1 MSIVFCNFV
10 PNLAK
15 YKKFCYLERSVLKTL
30 KHIINIVVWTL
41 MGLYVLIILAFH
53 IPAVQRSS
61 GRYVAEAIAD
71 KLGTKVNIGSLD
83 YSFPNH
89 LTLNN
94 VLILDQQ
101 GKEMLKARR
110 LSARLDLLPLGE
122 GKISIATAQLFGAHL
137 QLYQRDSLSKA
148 NFQFA
153 LDSLASRDTTDN
165 NPLFLRINSLIMRQ
179 SSVTYDRYDIPE
191 TSGQFNTRHLNVSDI
206 SAHIILK
213 QLSEDSLNVNI
224 KRLSFKEKSGLKV
237 DRLSLKFTGGPR
249 HSNLE
254 EFILRMPGT
263 NFQIDHVEA
272 YYQMRNKKLVK
283 PSLYYRGKI
292 TPSTITLSDLACF
305 LPSFKTFNS
314 TLSLS
319 SSIEGKGDKLTIP
332 DFLLTSST
340 GDIDISIDGWI
351 DQLSSKTPEWQA
363 DINKLKLSDK
373 TINFI
378 SENMKGRRV
387 EMPPFISRLGSVYLI
402 GIAKGTG
409 IQELTTQNHLVSDAG
424 DVVVQFALDKQRTF
438 KGRIETDGFNLRRLT
453 DDERLGMLATNIDLE
468 GRIPEGGDYVVNAK
482 GLIREFD
489 FNDYHYNNIDVN
501 GSVSSISSELSMSGI
516 LSIDDPNANFTL
528 KGSVDCE
535 EKTKIV
541 QLNADVRQLSPKG
554 INLSDRWGEGIFSG
568 TFNANFTASNLND
581 AVGTIDIDDFQMI
594 SPTDNYNL
602 ESLHVVSG
610 YDNGIHFVHLDSD
623 FAQADITGNFDYETL
638 AQSVTNFLA
647 TTLPTLPGLPNVNPN
662 THNDFAIKARVTK
675 SDWLQ
680 SLLQI
685 PVSLQQPLTLQGVVN
700 DHTHSITLDCNV
712 PRFSYKDNLYH
723 NGHISISSP
732 SDSLSYDLQVAVG
745 TPAQNVSDKQPLLL
759 HVFGKASNNN
769 LHTSL
774 VWDNQDVAERMSGQL
789 NAVASF
795 DTGFN
800 QQSTANITI
809 MPSVINIH
817 DSDWNIDRSFIA
829 YSNKFLDIKDFT
841 VRHGQQHLIINGIA
855 SEDPADSI
863 SVELED
869 IDVEYVLQIVGFDA
883 VDFNGYASGN
893 GHISGLFG
901 ELGADAQLD
910 VTDFKFQHGRMG
922 TLHANVAWN
931 KEKEQIDIHGV
942 CDDGPEAQTIVNGYV
957 DPSSPGFIDLDIQAK
972 GTYLDFALSFTE
984 SFISTIDGHGNG
996 AVRLVGPLDAINLT
1010 GALVLNGTAHVKT
1023 LGCTYEMRNDSVTL
1037 VPNDIIFTHCP
1048 IYDIHGNEGMLSGG
1062 IHHKDLTNLSYDIYV
1077 DTDQLLAYDFPDFG
1091 DELFYGTVYA
1101 RGHAAIHGHDDAVL
1115 IEADVT
1121 PLKGST
1127 FVYNAAA
1134 PDAITNQEFIQWGN
1148 NAQLTIDKMHNAPPS
1163 DYHSDLT
1170 MRLKINATPDA
1181 TMRLLMDARTGD
1193 YVTLRG
1199 NGDLQA
1205 TYYNKGGFTM
1215 FGNYVVNNGTYNVTI
1230 QEIIRKDFTFSEGGT
1245 IVFGGDPY
1253 DAQLNLQAQHVVNGV
1268 SLSDLNVGRSFS
1280 NTVRVNCLMN
1290 ITGQPRA
1297 PQVDFD
1303 LDILNVN
1310 SDEKQM
1316 LRSIINGQEEMRQQ
1330 VIYLLAVGR
1339 FYPQGSN
1346 NAAESETERSNTS
1359 LAMQSLLSG
1368 TLSGQINSMLNQ
1380 VIKSNNWNFGAN
1392 ISTGDE
1398 GWNNAE
1404 YEGIINGRLLNNRLL
1419 INGQFGYRDNAT
1431 TANPSF
1437 IGDFDIHYLLYPS
1450 GNLALKVY
1458 NQTNDRYFTKS
1469 SLNTQGIGII
1479 MKKDFNGL
1487 RDLFTTRKKPWR
1499 ELFSTKK

>member
-1 MSIVFCNFV
+1 M
-10 PNLAK
+10 
-15 YKKFCYLERSVLKTL
+15 KTL

-41 MGLYVLIILAFH
+41 LSLYLLFVLAFQF
-53 IPAVQRSS
+53 PAVQRF
-61 GRYVAEAIAD
+61 GARYIAGVIAN
-71 KLGTKVNIGSLD
+71 KLGTKVNIGTLD

-89 LTLNN
+89 LTLND

-101 GKEMLKARR
+101 DKEMLKAHR

-122 GKISIATAQLFGAHL
+122 GKISISTAQLFGAHL
-137 QLYQRDSLSKA
+137 QFYQRDSLSQT

-153 LDSLASRDTTDN
+153 LDSLASRDTTSS
-165 NPLFLRINSLIMRQ
+165 NPLYLRINSLIMRQ
-179 SSVTYDRYDIPE
+179 SSVSFDRYDVPE
-191 TSGQFNTRHLNVSDI
+191 TPGQFNTQHLKVSDI

-224 KRLSFKEKSGLKV
+224 KRLSFKEKSGLRI
-237 DRLSLKFTGGPR
+237 DRLSLKFTSGPR

-263 NFQIDHVEA
+263 QFQIDHIEA
-272 YYQMRNKKLVK
+272 TYQMRERKLIL
-283 PSLYYRGKI
+283 PSLYYRGNIGK
-292 TPSTITLSDLACF
+292 STITLSDLACF
-305 LPSFKTFNS
+305 MPSLNKFNS

-319 SSIEGKGDKLTIP
+319 SSIEGKGDKLAIP
-332 DFLLTSST
+332 DFLMSSTT

-351 DQLSSKTPEWQA
+351 EQLSSHTPEWQA
-363 DINKLKLSDK
+363 NINKLKLSDK

-378 SENMKGRRV
+378 SENLKGRRI
-387 EMPPFISRLGSVYLI
+387 EMPPVISRMGSVNLT
-402 GIAKGTG
+402 GIAKGIG
-409 IQELTTQNHLVSDAG
+409 VHEVTTQNHLHSDAG
-424 DVVVQFALDKQRTF
+424 DVSIQFALDKQRTF
-438 KGRIETDGFNLRRLT
+438 KGRIETDGINLRQLT
-453 DDERLGMLATNIDLE
+453 DDDQLGMLSTNIDLE
-468 GRIPEGGDYVVNAK
+468 GRLPEGGDYVVNAK
-482 GLIREFD
+482 GIIRQFD
-489 FNDYHYNNIDVN
+489 YNDYHYHNIDIN
-501 GSVSSISSELSMSGI
+501 GSVSSIASELSMDGI
-516 LSIDDPNANFTL
+516 LSIDDPNAKLTVE
-528 KGSVDCE
+528 GSVDCE
-535 EKTKIV
+535 TKTNIV
-541 QLNADVRQLSPKG
+541 KLNADVRHLSPRG
-554 INLSDRWGEGIFSG
+554 INLSDRWGDGVFSG
-568 TFNANFTASNLND
+568 TFDGNFTASSLND
-581 AVGTIDIDDFQMI
+581 AVGTIDISDFRMT
-594 SPTDNYNL
+594 SPTDSYTL
-602 ESLHVVSG
+602 ESLHVISG
-610 YDNGIHFVHLDSD
+610 YDKDNGIHFVHLDSD
-623 FAQADITGNFDYETL
+623 FAQADITGNFNYETL

-647 TTLPTLPGLPNVNPN
+647 TTLPTLPGLPKVNPN
-662 THNDFAIKARVTK
+662 THNDFAIKAHINK

-680 SLLQI
+680 KLLQV
-685 PVSLQQPLTLQGVVN
+685 PVTLHQPLTLQGMVN
-700 DHTHSITLDCNV
+700 DHTHSITLDCDM
-712 PRFSYKDNLYH
+712 PRFSYKDNDYH
-723 NGHISISSP
+723 NGHVSISSP
-732 SDSLSYDLQVAVG
+732 NDSLSYDLRVAVG
-745 TPAQNVSDKQPLLL
+745 TPTENRSDEPPMLL

-774 VWDNQDVAERMSGQL
+774 AWDNQDPTGRMSGQL

-800 QQSTANITI
+800 QQSTANITV
-809 MPSVINIH
+809 MPSVINVH
-817 DSDWNIDRSFIA
+817 DSDWNIERSFIA

-841 VRHGQQHLIINGIA
+841 IRHGQQHLIVNGIA
-855 SEDPADSI
+855 SEDPTDSI
-863 SVELED
+863 TVDLED
-869 IDVEYVLQIVGFDA
+869 IDVEYVLQLVGFDA
-883 VDFNGYASGN
+883 VDFNGYASGR
-893 GHISGLFG
+893 GTISGIFG
-901 ELGADAQLD
+901 ELGAQAQLD

-922 TLHANVAWN
+922 TLHAKVEWN
-931 KEKEQIDIHGV
+931 KEKEHIDIHGR
-942 CDDGPEAQTIVNGYV
+942 CDDGPEAQTIVEGYV
-957 DPSSPGFIDLDIQAK
+957 DPSDPGFIDLAITAQ

-996 AVRLVGPLDAINLT
+996 AVRLIGPLDAINLT

-1023 LGCTYEMRNDSVTL
+1023 LGCTYEMRNDSITL
-1037 VPNDIIFTHCP
+1037 VPNEIAFTHCP
-1048 IYDIHGNEGMLSGG
+1048 IYDIYGNEGMLTGG
-1062 IHHKDLTNLSYDIYV
+1062 IHHQDLTNLSYDIAV
-1077 DTDQLLAYDFPDFG
+1077 DTDKLLVYDFPDFG

-1101 RGHAAIHGHDDAVL
+1101 RGKAAIHGHDDAVI

-1121 PLKGST
+1121 PLKGSS

-1148 NAQLTIDKMHNAPPS
+1148 NAQHPTTITQQPIT
-1163 DYHSDLT
+1163 SDLT

-1215 FGNYVVNNGTYNVTI
+1215 FGNYVVSNGTYNITI

-1316 LRSIINGQEEMRQQ
+1316 VRNLINGQEEMRQQ

-1346 NAAESETERSNTS
+1346 NAAESETQRDNTS

-1368 TLSGQINSMLNQ
+1368 TISGQINNVLNS

-1437 IGDFDIHYLLYPS
+1437 IGDFDIRYLLYPS

-1487 RDLFTTRKKPWR
+1487 RDLFTTRKKPWILR
-1499 ELFSTKK
+1499 IRTAKKRKK

>member
-1 MSIVFCNFV
+1 M
-10 PNLAK
+10 
-15 YKKFCYLERSVLKTL
+15 KTL

-41 MGLYVLIILAFH
+41 LSLYLLLVLAFQF
-53 IPAVQRSS
+53 PAVQRF
-61 GRYVAEAIAD
+61 GARYIAGVIAN
-71 KLGTKVNIGSLD
+71 KLGTKVNIGTLD

-89 LTLNN
+89 LTLND

-101 GKEMLKARR
+101 DKEMLKAHR

-122 GKISIATAQLFGAHL
+122 GKISISTAQLFGAHL
-137 QLYQRDSLSKA
+137 QFYQRDSLSQT

-153 LDSLASRDTTDN
+153 LDSLASRDTTSR
-165 NPLFLRINSLIMRQ
+165 NPLYLRINSLIMRQ
-179 SSVTYDRYDIPE
+179 SSVSFDRYDVPE
-191 TSGQFNTRHLNVSDI
+191 TPGQFNTQHLKVSDI

-224 KRLSFKEKSGLKV
+224 KRLSFKEKSGLRI

-263 NFQIDHVEA
+263 QFQIDHIEA
-272 YYQMRNKKLVK
+272 TYQMRERKLIL
-283 PSLYYRGKI
+283 PSLYYRGNIGK
-292 TPSTITLSDLACF
+292 STITLSDLACF
-305 LPSFKTFNS
+305 MPSLNKFNS

-319 SSIEGKGDKLTIP
+319 SSIEGKGDKLAIP
-332 DFLLTSST
+332 DFLMSSTT

-351 DQLSSKTPEWQA
+351 EQLSSHTPEWQA
-363 DINKLKLSDK
+363 NINKLKLSDK

-378 SENMKGRRV
+378 SENLKGRRI
-387 EMPPFISRLGSVYLI
+387 EMPPVISRMGSVNLT
-402 GIAKGTG
+402 GIAKGIG
-409 IQELTTQNHLVSDAG
+409 VHEVTTQNHLHSDAG
-424 DVVVQFALDKQRTF
+424 DVSIQFALDKQRTF
-438 KGRIETDGFNLRRLT
+438 KGRIETDGINLRQLT
-453 DDERLGMLATNIDLE
+453 DDDQLGMLSTNIDLE
-468 GRIPEGGDYVVNAK
+468 GRLPEGGDYVVNAK
-482 GLIREFD
+482 GIIRQFD
-489 FNDYHYNNIDVN
+489 YNDYHYHNIDIN
-501 GSVSSISSELSMSGI
+501 GSVSSIASELSMDGI
-516 LSIDDPNANFTL
+516 LSIDDPNAKLTVE
-528 KGSVDCE
+528 GSVDCE
-535 EKTKIV
+535 TKTNIV
-541 QLNADVRQLSPKG
+541 KLNADVRHLSPKG
-554 INLSDRWGEGIFSG
+554 INLSDRWGDGVFSG
-568 TFNANFTASNLND
+568 TFDGNFTASSLND
-581 AVGTIDIDDFQMI
+581 AVGTIDISDFRMT
-594 SPTDNYNL
+594 SPTDSYTL
-602 ESLHVVSG
+602 ESLHVISG
-610 YDNGIHFVHLDSD
+610 YDKDNGIHFVHLDSD

-647 TTLPTLPGLPNVNPN
+647 TTLPTLPGLPKVNPN
-662 THNDFAIKARVTK
+662 THNDFAIKAHINK

-680 SLLQI
+680 KLLQV
-685 PVSLQQPLTLQGVVN
+685 PVTLHQPLTLQGMVN
-700 DHTHSITLDCNV
+700 DHTHSITLDCDM
-712 PRFSYKDNLYH
+712 PRFSYKDNDYH
-723 NGHISISSP
+723 NGHVSISSP
-732 SDSLSYDLQVAVG
+732 NDSLSYDLRVAVG
-745 TPAQNVSDKQPLLL
+745 TPTENRSDEPPMLL

-774 VWDNQDVAERMSGQL
+774 AWDNQDPTGRMSGQL

-800 QQSTANITI
+800 QQSTANITV
-809 MPSVINIH
+809 MPSVINVH
-817 DSDWNIDRSFIA
+817 DSDWNIERSFIA

-841 VRHGQQHLIINGIA
+841 IRHGQQHLIVNGIA
-855 SEDPADSI
+855 SEDPTDSI
-863 SVELED
+863 TVDLED
-869 IDVEYVLQIVGFDA
+869 IDVEYVLQLVGFDA
-883 VDFNGYASGN
+883 VDFNGYASGR
-893 GHISGLFG
+893 GTISGIFG
-901 ELGADAQLD
+901 ELGAQAQLD

-922 TLHANVAWN
+922 TLHAKVEWN
-931 KEKEQIDIHGV
+931 KEKEHIDIHGR
-942 CDDGPEAQTIVNGYV
+942 CDDGSEAQTIVEGYV
-957 DPSSPGFIDLDIQAK
+957 DPSDPGFIDLAITAQ

-996 AVRLVGPLDAINLT
+996 AVRLIGPLDAINLT

-1023 LGCTYEMRNDSVTL
+1023 LGCTYEMRNDSITL
-1037 VPNDIIFTHCP
+1037 VPNEIAFTHCP
-1048 IYDIHGNEGMLSGG
+1048 IYDIYGNEGMLTGG
-1062 IHHKDLTNLSYDIYV
+1062 IHHQDLTNLSYDIAV
-1077 DTDQLLAYDFPDFG
+1077 DTDKLLVYDFPDFG

-1101 RGHAAIHGHDDAVL
+1101 RGKAAIHGHDDAVI

-1121 PLKGST
+1121 PLKGSS

-1148 NAQLTIDKMHNAPPS
+1148 NAQHPTTITQQPIT
-1163 DYHSDLT
+1163 SDLT

-1215 FGNYVVNNGTYNVTI
+1215 FGNYVVSNGTYNITI

-1316 LRSIINGQEEMRQQ
+1316 VRNLINGQEEMRQQ

-1346 NAAESETERSNTS
+1346 NAAESETQRDNTS

-1368 TLSGQINSMLNQ
+1368 TISGQINNVLNS

-1437 IGDFDIHYLLYPS
+1437 IGDFDIRYLLYPS

-1487 RDLFTTRKKPWR
+1487 RDLFTTRKKPWILR
-1499 ELFSTKK
+1499 IRTAKKRKK